1 VAKKTFLIFL
11 GLVVATFAFCAV
23 VKYYRPEPAHGVELS
38 QFPLR
43 HGEWVAEQLPIAA
56 GVVDILRPDA
66 IFNAIYS
73 NPQGDQVDLFF
84 SYFAGENTQGGV
96 HSPRNCMPGSGWVI
110 LKTEPRSIP
119 IGNGVIPASRLY
131 VKYGQ
136 ALRVVDYWY
145 ITSHGETAN
154 DYTLKFYTMVS
165 ALQFKPTDVAFV
177 RFVSP
182 ADSTSLAQL
191 DQFEQEMSQQVYTL
205 LPFDPPISN

>member
-1 VAKKTFLIFL
+1 
-11 GLVVATFAFCAV
+11 
-23 VKYYRPEPAHGVELS
+23 
-38 QFPLR
+38 
-43 HGEWVAEQLPIAA
+43 
-56 GVVDILRPDA
+56 
-66 IFNAIYS
+66 
-73 NPQGDQVDLFF
+73 
-84 SYFAGENTQGGV
+84 
-96 HSPRNCMPGSGWVI
+96 M
-110 LKTEPRSIP
+110 
-119 IGNGVIPASRLY
+119 IPASRLY

-205 LPFDPPISN
+205 LPFDPPASN